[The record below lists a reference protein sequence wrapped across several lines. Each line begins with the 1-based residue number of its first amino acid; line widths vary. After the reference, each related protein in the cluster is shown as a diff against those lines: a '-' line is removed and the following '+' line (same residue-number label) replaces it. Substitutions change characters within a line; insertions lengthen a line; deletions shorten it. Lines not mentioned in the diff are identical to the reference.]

1 MDIIKI
7 KDLEVFGNH
16 GVYKEENILGQKF
29 LISAD
34 LYGDLSKA
42 AKFDDI
48 ESSVNYGEVCQFIKK
63 ETQKNTFKLIESLT
77 QHLATSILLKY
88 TKIRKVQVE
97 VKKPW
102 APVLMPLDTVSIVME
117 RKWHKVYLSIG
128 SNMGNKEKNLKEA
141 IHLLDQ
147 DKYTKVNKV
156 STFIITSPVGD
167 VVQDDFLNGALGI
180 ETLRNPKEL
189 LDLIKEIEA
198 VLKRERTLRW
208 GPRTI
213 DLDILFF
220 DDEIIEREDLIIPHI
235 ELENRMFVLEPMV
248 EIAPYVK
255 HPISGKSIDQLYKEK
270 SN

>member
-29 LISAD
+29 LISVD
-34 LYGDLSKA
+34 LYGDLSEA
-42 AKFDDI
+42 ARFDDI
-48 ESSVNYGEVCQFIKK
+48 ESSVNYGEVCQFIKE

-77 QHLATSILLKY
+77 QHLATNILLKY

-141 IHLLDQ
+141 IALLEK
-147 DKYTKVNKV
+147 DKYTKVKKI
-156 STFIITSPVGD
+156 SSFIITSPVGD
-167 VVQDDFLNGALGI
+167 VIQDDFLNGALSI

-198 VLKRERTLRW
+198 TLKRERTLRW

-213 DLDILFF
+213 DLDILFY
-220 DDEIIEREDLIIPHI
+220 DDEIIARKDLTIPHI

-255 HPISGKSIDQLYKEK
+255 HPISGKSIEQLYKEK